1 MAFYQYSLQSK
12 MALRCGVR
20 EEIRGNV
27 IMVGKKYLY
36 IYIGPII
43 QSNGRIGEAGL
54 EVSRI
59 IYKPKKLL
67 PIYHYNKNPA

>member
-1 MAFYQYSLQSK
+1 

-27 IMVGKKYLY
+27 IMVEEKYLY

-43 QSNGRIGEAGL
+43 HWNGRISEEGL
-54 EVSRI
+54 GVCRI
-59 IYKPKKLL
+59 
-67 PIYHYNKNPA
+67 

>member
-1 MAFYQYSLQSK
+1 MVFYQYSLQSK

-27 IMVGKKYLY
+27 IMVEEKYLY

-43 QSNGRIGEAGL
+43 Q
-54 EVSRI
+54 
-59 IYKPKKLL
+59 
-67 PIYHYNKNPA
+67 